1 MGKTEVVTGH
11 IVVIGFIG
19 SHLTDRLLADGHTV
33 VAIDSFANYFPRA
46 LKEANLEG
54 ARVNPAFTLHE
65 ANILELAAEA
75 APGGLDGGVAEAS
88 ALAALLRD
96 VGLRRPRRAAV
107 ARGGGRTAALAV
119 WRHHFCLPWH

>member
-1 MGKTEVVTGH
+1 MKGH
-11 IVVIGFIG
+11 IVVTGCAGFIG

-33 VAIDSFANYFPRA
+33 VGSDSFEDYFPRA
-46 LKEANLEG
+46 IKEANLEG
-54 ARVNPAFTLHE
+54 ARANPAFTLHE
-65 ANILELAAEA
+65 ANILDLTAEA
-75 APGGLDGGVAEAS
+75 APGGPDGGGAGGS

-107 ARGGGRTAALAV
+107 ARGRGLTAALAV